1 METDSVVQIM
11 FLVIFCVSITGLVN
25 ANSHVEFPSET
36 VSYTNDFTTNYES
49 LNPIVCDQMAG
60 GCPGAPNSYSSNS
73 AYLSLEGC
81 DGRTLIDSTG
91 GDWASPIGD
100 DKTLYRGTM
109 NIPQSTSC
117 SVGEY
122 DIQLIKAFNDNIV
135 DTGGTVTVEPK
146 NMDAHVGKNIF
157 VNYDYSNN
165 QLRAFQLTNDE
176 ITSTPVGGGSYGT
189 YDPSGNIIIHQYRQF
204 VASERGTVTA
214 NIGNIATSGD
224 SLETLVS
231 ESGLASCTV
240 NICDTLQKPFTSG
253 NSYQIGTSTTKSGKL
268 NSISPIHES
277 YSSGVNYRPE
287 GEIAFAYYPKYH
299 IPQGGSSPEAS
310 NSEDGPYFFICRD
323 GAEML
328 SRDDGSK
335 EYTNQVIDVS
345 SSSDPQ
351 DLRKCQKQSGKWVW
365 SSVSECN
372 DGIDNEGDGDIDDPS
387 IGGDDNECDGITGD
401 TDEDPS
407 TEPGTE
413 PPDCKIG
420 AVRSEVDFGGTIF
433 HGAVAQHPTSTG
445 CNTDTT
451 ISYTNEDYLN
461 AWKSDIGASTFP
473 KEITCIPPYLQDGCY
488 QVSRGDYD
496 GSAVQVAETVPERQY
511 IEQMLRL
518 QPEKPGAENHKT
530 TNLVTDWTDDFSS
543 NSPEHWKG
551 RYKVDATIDEANEEV
566 DINIESTLRSEATT
580 EPILT
585 VGNVEFKVST
595 GSGTELTTV
604 RGNNYVDW
612 DAGSQNIDVPTVTVD
627 YNDVRTKGIKVR
639 PNKIV
644 LYDGATLPPET
655 RNVVN
660 NTDRSI
666 SVTNYREAAPME
678 YVNSN
683 GWTTDFQSLWEA
695 EEKYKAGTDP
705 HSYSGW
711 ESKNISESS
720 VYNNNDLYDN
730 EQAWEVANA
739 GASNDLVNSE
749 FMTPTDGETPIFD
762 GGFAAKC
769 DEGEVWE
776 YDEDQNEWLC
786 DDDLNW
792 EQTVQLPRT
801 FDDSVIGIMFPPT
814 NFMTR
819 SQLRSSADWNI
830 LLPRSYPM
838 AVQGKELNFGANI
851 DTAEA
856 TCWEGDLGNKEF
868 AAPNEKITGT
878 VTVSDT
884 EVTGIYGEV
893 DHAGTYSCEWN
904 FTTTSGYKFDEANE
918 EELIE
923 MHAYS
928 PINIASDQ
936 AERNGEITGRVWDQ
950 YNELGWA
957 YTSKNEFET
966 EVGGRLDNIP
976 VS

>member
-1 METDSVVQIM
+1 
-11 FLVIFCVSITGLVN
+11 LAIFCVSITGLVS
-25 ANSHVEFPSET
+25 ADSHVEFPSDT
-36 VSYTNDFTTNYES
+36 VSYTNAFLTNFDGQNS
-49 LNPIVCDQMAG
+49 IVCDQMEG
-60 GCPGAPNSYSSNS
+60 GCPGNPESSSAGS

-81 DGRTLIDSTG
+81 DGRASLDSTG

-100 DKTLYRGTM
+100 DKTLFGGSM
-109 NIPQSTSC
+109 NIPQATSC
-117 SVGEY
+117 SIGEY
-122 DIQLIKAFNDNIV
+122 DIQLINAFNDNVI
-135 DTGGTVTVEPK
+135 DTGGSVTVEPK

-157 VNYDYSNN
+157 VNYNIGGN

-204 VASERGTVTA
+204 LASERGTVTA
-214 NIGNIATSGD
+214 NVGNIATSSD

-231 ESGLASCTV
+231 ESGLGSCTV

-287 GEIAFAYYPKYH
+287 GEIAFANYPKYH

-310 NSEDGPYFFICRD
+310 NSEDGPYFFVCRD

-345 SSSDPQ
+345 SGSDSQ
-351 DLRKCQKQSGKWVW
+351 DLRKCQKQSGDWVW
-365 SSVSECN
+365 SSVNECN
-372 DGIDNEGDGDIDDPS
+372 DGIDNDGDGDIDDPS
-387 IGGDDNECDGITGD
+387 IGGNDNDCDGTTGD

-407 TEPGTE
+407 IG
-413 PPDCKIG
+413 PDPNCKIG
-420 AVRSEVDFGGTIF
+420 AVKSEVDFGGAIF

-451 ISYTNEDYLN
+451 ISYTNEDYLS
-461 AWKSDIGASTFP
+461 AWKSNIGASTFP
-473 KEITCIPPYLQDGCY
+473 KEITCTPPYVQTGCS
-488 QVSRGDYD
+488 QVSLGDYD
-496 GSAVQVAETVPERQY
+496 GSTVPVAETVPERQY

-518 QPEKPGAENHKT
+518 QPERPGAENHKT
-530 TNLVTDWTDDFSS
+530 TNIVRDWTEDFSS

-580 EPILT
+580 EPTLT
-585 VGNVEFKVST
+585 KGNVRFKVYIGSP
-595 GSGTELTTV
+595 SGTELTTV
-604 RGNNYVDW
+604 QGGNYVDW
-612 DAGSQNIDVPTVTVD
+612 DAGSQNINVPTVTAD
-627 YNDVRTKGIKVR
+627 YKDVRTEGITVR

-644 LYDGATLPPET
+644 LYDGTNLPPT
-655 RNVVN
+655 TTDIVN
-660 NTDRSI
+660 NTERSL
-666 SVTNYREAAPME
+666 SVTNYREAAPMD

-683 GWTTDFQSLWEA
+683 GWTTDYQSLWEA

-711 ESKNISESS
+711 ESKNISEAS
-720 VYNNNDLYDN
+720 VYNNDDLSDND
-730 EQAWEVANA
+730 QAWDIANA
-739 GASNDLVNSE
+739 GASNDLVDSKSIRRE
-749 FMTPTDGETPIFD
+749 GETPIFD

-769 DEGEVWE
+769 EEGAVWE
-776 YDEDQNEWLC
+776 YDEDNNEWLC
-786 DDDLNW
+786 DNDLNW
-792 EQTVQLPRT
+792 EQTVQLPNT

-819 SQLRSSADWNI
+819 SQLRSSAEWGI
-830 LLPRSYPM
+830 LLPESYPM
-838 AVQGKELNFGANI
+838 AVQGKESNFGANI

-856 TCWEGDLGNKEF
+856 TCWQGDLGNKEF

-878 VTVSDT
+878 VSVSDT

-904 FTTTSGYKFDEANE
+904 FTTTSGYKFDEASE
-918 EELIE
+918 EDIVE
-923 MHAYS
+923 MHKYS

-936 AERNGEITGRVWDQ
+936 ASRSGEITGQVWDQ

-957 YTSKNEFET
+957 YTSKNEFEN
-966 EVGGRLDNIP
+966 EVGGRLNNIP
-976 VS
+976 VN